1 MFEHIQIGNVT
12 LNNLPEKTAEAVMEL
27 AQERPNDFVV
37 ITDGDESLIRGVEL
51 SDIISPEELLDQ
63 IADGNIRTATVI
75 VSTDLEGYDLFID
88 NAVETRKTRYGNI
101 ACYLEYPL
109 QD

>member
-1 MFEHIQIGNVT
+1 MLEHIQVANVT
-12 LNNLPEKTAEAVMEL
+12 LDNLTEETAEAVMEL

-37 ITDGDESLIRGVEL
+37 ITDGDESLIRSVDL

-63 IADGNIRTATVI
+63 IADGNIRSATVI
-75 VSTDLEGYDLFID
+75 VSTDLAGHDLFIE
-88 NAVETRKTRYGNI
+88 NARETRKTWYGNI